1 MFNAQYRDDSPR
13 FANFTKLSKYKGVR
27 CIQWGAW
34 IMGMDNVLAESEKLG
49 VREVMGILINAGKI
63 GAYLL
68 LTHMTLQIK
77 KMPGFW
83 TSFMA

>member
-1 MFNAQYRDDSPR
+1 MYP
-13 FANFTKLSKYKGVR
+13 
-27 CIQWGAW
+27 
-34 IMGMDNVLAESEKLG
+34 MGRVDHGHGQRLAESEKLG

>member
-1 MFNAQYRDDSPR
+1 VDHRHGQR
-13 FANFTKLSKYKGVR
+13 
-27 CIQWGAW
+27 
-34 IMGMDNVLAESEKLG
+34 LAESEKLG